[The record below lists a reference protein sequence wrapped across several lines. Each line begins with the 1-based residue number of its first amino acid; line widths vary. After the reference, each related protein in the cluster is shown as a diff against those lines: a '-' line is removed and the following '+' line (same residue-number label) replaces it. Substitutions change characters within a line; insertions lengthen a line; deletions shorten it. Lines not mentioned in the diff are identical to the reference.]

1 MRERYYSIKIF
12 ILLLSTAVGVFV
24 IWWSMIREESA
35 DWINGQIVH
44 QVSPFAITATDEGTI
59 VSNVVSG
66 YEFTVPIELKV
77 SGSKNLTFVAAEGAI
92 NCQIK
97 HSAKI
102 VKGQKPEG
110 EKEINWRG
118 KKLNFVVISDPTSQ
132 ASCEKYFEQIKKSL
146 SNF

>member
-1 MRERYYSIKIF
+1 MREKYYLLKIF
-12 ILLLSTAVGVFV
+12 VLLLSTAVGVFA
-24 IWWSMIREESA
+24 IWWSMIGGEGA
-35 DWINGQIVH
+35 DWISGQIVH

-66 YEFTVPIELKV
+66 YEFIVPAELKV
-77 SGSKNLTFVAAEGAI
+77 SGSKNLVFVVATSAI

-97 HSAKI
+97 HPAKI

-118 KKLNFVVISDPTSQ
+118 KKLSFVVISDPTSQ
-132 ASCEKYFEQIKKSL
+132 ASCEKYFERIKRS
-146 SNF
+146 FIMY